1 MYDSLRDK
9 VVVVT
14 GASNGIGEAIAKRFS
29 AEGGTVY
36 NLDIIEKKTGQDSL
50 RYIRCDVSRESE
62 VRRTISSIVKQE
74 GNIDIL
80 VNNAGIENFGSAHET
95 EVKEWERI
103 IGVNLTGSFLVSKY
117 AIPHMIKKG
126 GVIEFMSSIQS
137 QMIQRRLAAYVAS
150 KHGIIGLMKSIA
162 LDYAPKIRSVAIC
175 PGSVRTPLLEWTA
188 IKEVGEDPDKVR
200 LKIGEWGKLYPMKRI
215 AEPEEIAN
223 LVAFL
228 ASDQAGYITGISI
241 LIDGGLSVFLQESV
255 PENEV
260 ETP

>member
-1 MYDSLRDK
+1 MYDSLRNK
-9 VVVVT
+9 IVVVT
-14 GASNGIGEAIAKRFS
+14 GASKGIGEAIAERFC

-36 NLDIIEKKTGQDSL
+36 NLDKIKKKTGRDSS

-62 VRRTISSIVKQE
+62 VKRAIGSIVRKE
-74 GNIDIL
+74 GKIDIL
-80 VNNAGIENFGSAHET
+80 VNNAGIENFGSTHEA
-95 EVKEWERI
+95 EAKEWERI

-126 GVIEFMSSIQS
+126 GVIEFISSIQS
-137 QMIQRRLAAYVAS
+137 HMIQRRLAAYVAS

-188 IKEVGEDPDKVR
+188 IREVGGNPDKIR
-200 LKIGEWGKLYPMKRI
+200 GKIGEWGKLYPMKRI
-215 AEPEEIAN
+215 AEPAEVAN

-228 ASDQAGYITGISI
+228 ASDQADYITGISV
-241 LIDGGLSVFLQESV
+241 LIDGGLSIFLQESV
-255 PENEV
+255 PEDEV